1 MRIDSPHHSE
11 CSPPWLQPVEHS
23 FPLSPKALSCTAGG
37 ENLYFFAGLP
47 FPERDFPFGLCFT
60 SASWFASA
68 CFPWNCSRPLTPHNT
83 KKTLQNSLHIVQLQS
98 VSPCIPLGKKRSPKF
113 CRVSRHTSQ
122 AMRHRRFRHG
132 QRHQCRR
139 CRQLRP
145 LGDLGATVLHQ
156 GAARS
161 LGHLLSGNA
170 TADAIQDWGSGMAK
184 AQATSQNRLASRR
197 FLRTGLTPRSIRTNA
212 ETLRSIR
219 SNMINIC
226 S

>member
-1 MRIDSPHHSE
+1 MAWNMRIDSPHHSE

-170 TADAIQDWGSGMAK
+170 TADAIQDWGEWDGEGSGNVAK
-184 AQATSQNRLASRR
+184 SLGKQKVSKNRLDS
-197 FLRTGLTPRSIRTNA
+197 
-212 ETLRSIR
+212 E
-219 SNMINIC
+219 INQNQCRNTSFNTIKYD
-226 S
+226 